1 MWKFTPHRGQVLN
14 NQIGKKITCSF
25 GTAILTVHCTVGIII
40 IGQGWSGFFSI
51 VPIVYRELYSW
62 KATATP
68 KQDCTIIIS
77 NATIDDRTYL
87 RYAILQT
94 VKLMT

>member
-1 MWKFTPHRGQVLN
+1 MWKFTPHRGQMLN

-40 IGQGWSGFFSI
+40 VGQGWSGFFSI
-51 VPIVYRELYSW
+51 VPIVYRELDSW

-68 KQDCTIIIS
+68 KQELWIV
-77 NATIDDRTYL
+77 RL
-87 RYAILQT
+87 
-94 VKLMT
+94 